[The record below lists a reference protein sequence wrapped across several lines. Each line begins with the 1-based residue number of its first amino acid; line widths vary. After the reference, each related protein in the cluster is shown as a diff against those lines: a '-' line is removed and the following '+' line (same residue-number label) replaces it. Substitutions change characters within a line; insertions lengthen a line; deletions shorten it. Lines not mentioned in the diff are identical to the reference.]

1 VLDRRRIRHIIKRSG
16 KRRSSISKPRA
27 MLGALAFVVDHPMR
41 RKLPKTRSRLAIPV
55 PEVLRLIGNESR
67 RKGTDKLTLSQIDGV
82 IKAVRARKPRR

>member
-1 VLDRRRIRHIIKRSG
+1 
-16 KRRSSISKPRA
+16 

-82 IKAVRARKPRR
+82 IKAVRARKPRP